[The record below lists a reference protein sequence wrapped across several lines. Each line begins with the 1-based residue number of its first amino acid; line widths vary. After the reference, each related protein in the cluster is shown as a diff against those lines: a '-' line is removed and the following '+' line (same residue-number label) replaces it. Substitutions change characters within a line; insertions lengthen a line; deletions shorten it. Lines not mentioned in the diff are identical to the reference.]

1 METLANTASSPAAST
16 TPQDARGPRVREIEA
31 AIPDD
36 FCLALGERLDNPILR
51 ARLIGPE
58 TGPLVVVTGG
68 ISSDR
73 HPDVG
78 PDGEPGWWP
87 WAVRD
92 GGPID
97 TRRLRVLA
105 FDLSPGRDSRR
116 IVTLTTQDQ
125 ARLLAILLDA
135 AGEPVID
142 AFVGAS
148 YGGAVALAFAELF
161 PERIRHVVTLSAA
174 HRTHPM
180 ATAWR
185 GVQRRI
191 LALGVETGREAE
203 AVALARELAMT
214 TYRTGQ
220 EFQQRFGDGAVAPR
234 AGEGYAVCDY
244 LQSRGRDYASVT
256 TPQRWITL
264 SDALDRHSVQP
275 ERITTAVTVIGF
287 TTDQLC
293 PIEDLRELADRLPN
307 RQRLVEAPSLYGHDA
322 FLKERAVVTEALSRA
337 LAPLLADPARHP
349 DQEIAA

>member
-1 METLANTASSPAAST
+1 METLSNPASSPAAST
-16 TPQDARGPRVREIEA
+16 TQEASRPRVREIEA
-31 AIPDD
+31 AVPED
-36 FCLALGERLDNPILR
+36 FCLGSGDRLDCATLR

-58 TGPLVVVTGG
+58 TGPLVIVTGG

-73 HPDVG
+73 HPDTG
-78 PDGEPGWWP
+78 PDGEPGWWS

-97 TRRLRVLA
+97 TGRLRVLA

-116 IVTLTTQDQ
+116 IVTLTTHDQ
-125 ARLLAILLDA
+125 ARLLALLLDA
-135 AGEPVID
+135 AGEAVID

-148 YGGAVALAFAELF
+148 YGGAVALAFAEQF
-161 PERIRHVVTLSAA
+161 PERIRHVVTISAA
-174 HRTHPM
+174 HRSHPL

-185 GVQRRI
+185 GIQRRI

-203 AVALARELAMT
+203 AIALARELAMT

-220 EFQQRFGDGAVAPR
+220 EFQQRFGDGPAAPS

-264 SDALDRHSVQP
+264 SDALDRHSVRP
-275 ERITTAVTVIGF
+275 ERIQAEVTVIGF

-293 PIEDLRELADRLPN
+293 PIDDLRELADRLPN
-307 RQRLVEAPSLYGHDA
+307 RRRLVEAPSLYGHDA
-322 FLKERAVVTEALSRA
+322 FLKERAAVTEALTHA
-337 LAPLLADPARHP
+337 LAPLFDDTTRQP